1 MDAVRLSLKPFTE
14 LAKVELI
21 KHQYRKECV
30 ALEHN
35 IQINLLSRRN
45 FSFFQSDISIV
56 CTSEI
61 WISAAF

>member
-14 LAKVELI
+14 LVNVELI

-35 IQINLLSRRN
+35 IQINLLSRRHF
-45 FSFFQSDISIV
+45 FSFQSNVSIV

-61 WISAAF
+61 WISVAF